1 LYKKIIYKKEKS
13 KMSKELTLKDIEEA
27 YKRIRPNIKRT
38 LIDYSF
44 NISESLGC
52 NLYLKLEMLQRCKA
66 FKFRGALS
74 KISTLPKGSTIVCAS
89 AGNHSQGCALASKIC
104 NINCI
109 VYMPETAPQAKVA
122 ATRGYGAEVRQYGQ
136 TFDDANKK
144 CLEDLEKEKHL
155 IFVPPF
161 DDLDVMAGQGTI
173 GLEIYEDLKDVQTV
187 VVSVGGG
194 GLCAGVATAIKALA
208 PKCRIV
214 AVNAALFPNTYIK
227 YQKEKGREID
237 PIAESE
243 PKTGK
248 KPLADGIAVKVP
260 GTLTFPYI
268 SKYVDEFVVV
278 SEEEISI
285 AIAVLAQR
293 AKCVV
298 EGAGASTLAAVLFKK
313 FKYEK
318 GENIVCILSGG
329 NITLKRLSECFDAAE
344 EYLLKH

>member
-1 LYKKIIYKKEKS
+1 
-13 KMSKELTLKDIEEA
+13 MSKELTLEEIKKA
-27 YKRIRPNIKRT
+27 YERIRPSIKRT

-44 NISESLGC
+44 NISELLGC
-52 NLYLKLEMLQRCKA
+52 NLYLKLEILQRCKA

-74 KISTLPKGSTIVCAS
+74 KISTLPKGAKIVCAS

-104 NINCI
+104 GINCV

-144 CLEDLEKEKHL
+144 CLEDLKVEKDL

-161 DDLDVMAGQGTI
+161 DDFDVMAGQGTI

-194 GLCAGVATAIKALA
+194 GLCAGVATAIKALS

-214 AVNAALFPNTYIK
+214 AVNAALFPNTYLK

-260 GTLTFPYI
+260 GSLTYPYI

-278 SEEEISI
+278 SEKEISL
-285 AIAVLAQR
+285 AIAVLSQR
-293 AKCVV
+293 CKCIV
-298 EGAGASTLAAVLFKK
+298 EGAGASTLAAVLFHK

-318 GENIVCILSGG
+318 GENIVCVLSGG
-329 NITLKRLSECFDAAE
+329 NIPLKKLCECFVDAE
-344 EYLLKH
+344 EFLEKL

>member
-1 LYKKIIYKKEKS
+1 
-13 KMSKELTLKDIEEA
+13 MSKELTLEEIKKA
-27 YKRIRPNIKRT
+27 YERIRPNIKRT

-44 NISESLGC
+44 NISELLGC

-74 KISTLPKGSTIVCAS
+74 KISTLPKGAKIVCAS

-104 NINCI
+104 GINCV

-144 CLEDLEKEKHL
+144 CLEDLKVEKDL

-161 DDLDVMAGQGTI
+161 DDFDVMAGQGTI

-194 GLCAGVATAIKALA
+194 GLCAGVATAIKALS

-214 AVNAALFPNTYIK
+214 AVNAALFPNTYLK

-260 GTLTFPYI
+260 GSLTYPYI

-278 SEEEISI
+278 SEKEISL
-285 AIAVLAQR
+285 AIAVLSQR
-293 AKCVV
+293 CKCVV
-298 EGAGASTLAAVLFKK
+298 EGAGASTLAAVLFHK

-318 GENIVCILSGG
+318 GENIVCVLSGG
-329 NITLKRLSECFDAAE
+329 NIPLKKLCECFVDAE
-344 EYLLKH
+344 EFLEKL

>member
-1 LYKKIIYKKEKS
+1 
-13 KMSKELTLKDIEEA
+13 MSKELTLEEIKKA
-27 YKRIRPNIKRT
+27 YERIRPNIKRT

-44 NISESLGC
+44 NISEFLGC

-74 KISTLPKGSTIVCAS
+74 KISTLPKGAKIVCAS

-104 NINCI
+104 GINCV

-144 CLEDLEKEKHL
+144 CLEDLKVEKDL

-161 DDLDVMAGQGTI
+161 DDFDVMAGQGTI

-194 GLCAGVATAIKALA
+194 GLCAGVATAIKALS

-214 AVNAALFPNTYIK
+214 AVNAALFPNTYLK

-260 GTLTFPYI
+260 GSLTYPYI

-278 SEEEISI
+278 SEKEISL
-285 AIAVLAQR
+285 AIAVLSQR
-293 AKCVV
+293 CKCVV
-298 EGAGASTLAAVLFKK
+298 EGAGASTLAAVLFHK

-318 GENIVCILSGG
+318 GENIVCVLSGG
-329 NITLKRLSECFDAAE
+329 NIPLKKLCECFVDAE
-344 EYLLKH
+344 EFLEKL

>member
-1 LYKKIIYKKEKS
+1 
-13 KMSKELTLKDIEEA
+13 MSKELTLDDIKKA
-27 YKRIRPNIKRT
+27 YERIKPNIKRT

-52 NLYLKLEMLQRCKA
+52 NIYLKLEMLQRCKA

-74 KISTLPKGSTIVCAS
+74 KISTLPKGSTISCAS

-104 NINCI
+104 GINCI

-122 ATRGYGAEVRQYGQ
+122 ATKGYGAEVRQYGQ

-144 CLEDLEKEKHL
+144 CQEDLLKENHI

-161 DDLDVMAGQGTI
+161 DDYDVMAGQGTI

-187 VVSVGGG
+187 VVAVGGG
-194 GLCAGVATAIKALA
+194 GLCAGVATAIKTLK
-208 PKCRIV
+208 PNCRII
-214 AVNAALFPNTYIK
+214 AVNAALFPNTYLK
-227 YQKEKGREID
+227 FQNEKGRPID
-237 PIAESE
+237 PLAESE

-248 KPLADGIAVKVP
+248 APLADGIAVKIP
-260 GTLTFPYI
+260 GKLTYPYI

-278 SEEEISI
+278 SEREISL

-298 EGAGASTLAAVLFKK
+298 EGAGASTLAAVLFHK
-313 FKYEK
+313 FKFEK
-318 GENIVCILSGG
+318 GENIVCVMSGG
-329 NITLKRLSECFDAAE
+329 NIPLQKLSACFKEAE
-344 EYLLKH
+344 DYLHGDSLDIESHKMKQ

>member
-1 LYKKIIYKKEKS
+1 
-13 KMSKELTLKDIEEA
+13 MSKELTLEEIKKA
-27 YKRIRPNIKRT
+27 YERIRPSIKRT

-44 NISESLGC
+44 NISELLGC

-74 KISTLPKGSTIVCAS
+74 KISTLPKGAKIVCAS

-104 NINCI
+104 GINCV

-144 CLEDLEKEKHL
+144 CLEDLKVEKDL

-161 DDLDVMAGQGTI
+161 DDFDVMAGQGTI

-194 GLCAGVATAIKALA
+194 GLCAGVATAIKALS

-214 AVNAALFPNTYIK
+214 AVNAALFPNTYLK

-237 PIAESE
+237 PLAESE

-260 GTLTFPYI
+260 GSLTYPYI

-278 SEEEISI
+278 SEKEISL
-285 AIAVLAQR
+285 AIAVLSQR
-293 AKCVV
+293 CKCVV
-298 EGAGASTLAAVLFKK
+298 EGAGASTLAAVLFHK

-318 GENIVCILSGG
+318 GENIVCVLSGG
-329 NITLKRLSECFDAAE
+329 NIPLKKLCECFDDAE
-344 EYLLKH
+344 EFLEKL

>member
-1 LYKKIIYKKEKS
+1 
-13 KMSKELTLKDIEEA
+13 MSKELTLEDIKKANE
-27 YKRIRPNIKRT
+27 RIKHNIKRT

-52 NLYLKLEMLQRCKA
+52 NIYLKLEMLQRCKA

-74 KISTLPKGSTIVCAS
+74 KISTLPKGSTISCAS

-104 NINCI
+104 GINCI

-144 CLEDLEKEKHL
+144 CQEDLLKENHV

-161 DDLDVMAGQGTI
+161 DDYDVMAGQGTI

-187 VVSVGGG
+187 VVAVGGG
-194 GLCAGVATAIKALA
+194 GLCAGVATAIKTLS
-208 PKCRIV
+208 PKCRII
-214 AVNAALFPNTYIK
+214 AVNAALFPNTYLK
-227 YQKEKGREID
+227 FQKEKGRPID
-237 PIAESE
+237 PLAESE

-248 KPLADGIAVKVP
+248 APLADGIAVKVP
-260 GTLTFPYI
+260 GKLTYPYI

-278 SEEEISI
+278 SEREISL

-298 EGAGASTLAAVLFKK
+298 EGAGASTLAAVLFHK

-318 GENIVCILSGG
+318 GENIVCVMSGG
-329 NITLKRLSECFDAAE
+329 NIQIQKLSACFKDAE
-344 EYLLKH
+344 EYLHGDSLDIESHKTKQ

>member
-1 LYKKIIYKKEKS
+1 
-13 KMSKELTLKDIEEA
+13 MSTETKELTLEDIKKA
-27 YKRIRPNIKRT
+27 YERIRPNIKRT

-44 NISESLGC
+44 NISESLDC

-104 NINCI
+104 NIKCI

-122 ATRGYGAEVRQYGQ
+122 ATRGYGAEVRLFGQ

-144 CLEDLEKEKHL
+144 CLEDLKVEKHL

-187 VVSVGGG
+187 VVAVGGG

-208 PKCRIV
+208 SKCRIV

-227 YQKEKGREID
+227 YQQAKGREID
-237 PIAESE
+237 PIAISE
-243 PKTGK
+243 PKTGQ
-248 KPLADGIAVKVP
+248 KPLADGIAVKIP

-268 SKYVDEFVVV
+268 LKYVDEFVVV
-278 SEEEISI
+278 SEKEISL

-318 GENIVCILSGG
+318 GEKIVCVLSGG
-329 NITLKRLSECFDAAE
+329 NIPLKKLSECFEQAE
-344 EYLLKH
+344 EYLATH

>member
-1 LYKKIIYKKEKS
+1 
-13 KMSKELTLKDIEEA
+13 MSKELTLEDIQNA
-27 YKRIRPNIKRT
+27 YKRIKPNIKRT

-44 NISESLGC
+44 NLSEWLGC

-74 KISTLPKGSTIVCAS
+74 KISTLPKGSTIACAS

-104 NINCI
+104 GINCV

-122 ATRGYGAEVRQYGQ
+122 ATKGYGAEVRQFGQ

-144 CLEDLEKEKHL
+144 CLEDLKKETET

-187 VVSVGGG
+187 VVAVGGG

-237 PIAESE
+237 PLAESE

-248 KPLADGIAVKVP
+248 APLADGIAVKVP
-260 GTLTFPYI
+260 GTLTFPYV

-278 SEEEISI
+278 SEDEIAI

-329 NITLKRLSECFDAAE
+329 NITLKRLAECFDKAGD
-344 EYLLKH
+344 YLLKH

>member
-1 LYKKIIYKKEKS
+1 
-13 KMSKELTLKDIEEA
+13 MSKELTLEDIKKANE
-27 YKRIRPNIKRT
+27 RIKHNIKRT

-52 NLYLKLEMLQRCKA
+52 NIYLKLEMLQRCKA

-74 KISTLPKGSTIVCAS
+74 KISTLPKGSTISCAS

-104 NINCI
+104 GINCI

-144 CLEDLEKEKHL
+144 CQEDLLKENHV

-161 DDLDVMAGQGTI
+161 DDYDVMAGQGTI

-187 VVSVGGG
+187 VVAVGGG
-194 GLCAGVATAIKALA
+194 GLCAGVATAIKTLS
-208 PKCRIV
+208 PKCRII
-214 AVNAALFPNTYIK
+214 AVNAALFPNTYLK
-227 YQKEKGREID
+227 FQKEKGRPID
-237 PIAESE
+237 PLAESE

-248 KPLADGIAVKVP
+248 APLADGIAVKVP
-260 GTLTFPYI
+260 GKLTYPYI

-278 SEEEISI
+278 SEKEISL

-298 EGAGASTLAAVLFKK
+298 EGAGASTLAAVLFHK

-318 GENIVCILSGG
+318 GENIVCVMSGG
-329 NITLKRLSECFDAAE
+329 NIPLQKLSACFKDAE
-344 EYLLKH
+344 EYLHGDSLDIESHKTKQ

>member
-1 LYKKIIYKKEKS
+1 
-13 KMSKELTLKDIEEA
+13 MSKQLTLEEIKKA
-27 YKRIRPNIKRT
+27 YERIRPNIKRT

-44 NISESLGC
+44 NISELLGC

-74 KISTLPKGSTIVCAS
+74 KISTLPKGAKIVCAS

-104 NINCI
+104 GINCV

-122 ATRGYGAEVRQYGQ
+122 ATKGYGAEVRQYGQ

-144 CLEDLEKEKHL
+144 CLEDLKVEKDL

-161 DDLDVMAGQGTI
+161 DDFDVMAGQGTI

-194 GLCAGVATAIKALA
+194 GLCAGVATAIKTLS

-214 AVNAALFPNTYIK
+214 AVNAALFPNTYLK

-260 GTLTFPYI
+260 GSLTYPYI

-278 SEEEISI
+278 SEKEISL
-285 AIAVLAQR
+285 AIAVLSQR
-293 AKCVV
+293 CKCVV
-298 EGAGASTLAAVLFKK
+298 EGAGASTLAAVLFHK

-318 GENIVCILSGG
+318 GENIVCVLSGG
-329 NITLKRLSECFDAAE
+329 NIPLKKLCECFVDAE
-344 EYLLKH
+344 EFLEKL

>member
-1 LYKKIIYKKEKS
+1 
-13 KMSKELTLKDIEEA
+13 MSKELTLEDIKKANE
-27 YKRIRPNIKRT
+27 RIKHNIKRT

-52 NLYLKLEMLQRCKA
+52 NIYLKLEMLQRCKA

-74 KISTLPKGSTIVCAS
+74 KISTLPKGSTISCAS

-104 NINCI
+104 GINCI

-144 CLEDLEKEKHL
+144 CQEDLLKENHV

-161 DDLDVMAGQGTI
+161 DDYDVMAGQGTI

-187 VVSVGGG
+187 VVAVGGG
-194 GLCAGVATAIKALA
+194 GLCAGVATAIKTLS
-208 PKCRIV
+208 PKCRII
-214 AVNAALFPNTYIK
+214 AVNAALFPNTYLK
-227 YQKEKGREID
+227 FQKEKGRPID
-237 PIAESE
+237 PLAESE

-248 KPLADGIAVKVP
+248 APLADGIAVKVP
-260 GTLTFPYI
+260 GKLTYPYI

-278 SEEEISI
+278 SEREISL

-298 EGAGASTLAAVLFKK
+298 EGAGASTLAAVLFHK

-318 GENIVCILSGG
+318 GENIVCVMSGG
-329 NITLKRLSECFDAAE
+329 NIPLQKLSACFKDAE
-344 EYLLKH
+344 EYLHGDSLDI

>member
-1 LYKKIIYKKEKS
+1 
-13 KMSKELTLKDIEEA
+13 MSKELSLEDIKKA
-27 YKRIRPNIKRT
+27 YERIRPNIKRT

-44 NISESLGC
+44 NISEYLGC

-74 KISTLPKGSTIVCAS
+74 KISTLPKGSTIACAS
-89 AGNHSQGCALASKIC
+89 AGNHSQGCALASKLCGIKC
-104 NINCI
+104 V

-144 CLEDLEKEKHL
+144 CLEDLEKEKEL

-173 GLEIYEDLKDVQTV
+173 GLEIFEDLKDVQTV
-187 VVSVGGG
+187 VVAVGGG
-194 GLCAGVATAIKALA
+194 GLCAGVATAIKALQ
-208 PKCRIV
+208 PKCRVI
-214 AVNAALFPNTYIK
+214 AVNAALFPNTYLK
-227 YQKEKGREID
+227 YQKEKGRPID
-237 PIAESE
+237 PLAESE

-248 KPLADGIAVKVP
+248 APLADGIAVKTP

-268 SKYVDEFVVV
+268 SKLVDEFVVV
-278 SEEEISI
+278 TEKEISL

-293 AKCVV
+293 GKFVV
-298 EGAGASTLAAVLFKK
+298 EGAGASTVAAVLFHK

-318 GENIVCILSGG
+318 GENIVCVLSGG
-329 NITLKRLSECFDAAE
+329 NIPLTKLSKCFEDAE
-344 EYLLKH
+344 DYLARNALDMED

>member
-1 LYKKIIYKKEKS
+1 
-13 KMSKELTLKDIEEA
+13 MSKELTLEEIKKA
-27 YKRIRPNIKRT
+27 YERIRPNIKRT

-44 NISESLGC
+44 NIYELLGC

-74 KISTLPKGSTIVCAS
+74 KISTLPKGAKIVCAS

-104 NINCI
+104 GINCV

-144 CLEDLEKEKHL
+144 CLEDLKVEKDL

-161 DDLDVMAGQGTI
+161 DDFDVMAGQGTI

-194 GLCAGVATAIKALA
+194 GLCAGVATAIKALS

-214 AVNAALFPNTYIK
+214 AVNAALFPNTYLK

-260 GTLTFPYI
+260 GSLTYPYI

-278 SEEEISI
+278 SEKEISL
-285 AIAVLAQR
+285 AIAVLSQR
-293 AKCVV
+293 CKCVV
-298 EGAGASTLAAVLFKK
+298 EGAGASTLAAVLFHK

-318 GENIVCILSGG
+318 GENIVCVLSGG
-329 NITLKRLSECFDAAE
+329 NIPLKKLCECFVDAE
-344 EYLLKH
+344 EFLEKL

>member
-1 LYKKIIYKKEKS
+1 MSKET
-13 KMSKELTLKDIEEA
+13 KELTLQDIQEA

-44 NISESLGC
+44 NISEQLGC

-122 ATRGYGAEVRQYGQ
+122 ATKGYGAEVRQYGQ

-144 CLEDLEKEKHL
+144 CLEDLEKEKSL

-208 PKCRIV
+208 PKCRII

-237 PIAESE
+237 PLAESE

-248 KPLADGIAVKVP
+248 KPIADGIAVKVP
-260 GTLTFPYI
+260 GSLTFPYI
-268 SKYVDEFVVV
+268 AKYVDEFVVV
-278 SEEEISI
+278 SEKEIEI

-329 NITLKRLSECFDAAE
+329 NITLKRLSECFDNAE
-344 EYLLKH
+344 EYLLNH

>member
-1 LYKKIIYKKEKS
+1 
-13 KMSKELTLKDIEEA
+13 MSKELTLEEIKKA
-27 YKRIRPNIKRT
+27 YERIRPNIKRT

-44 NISESLGC
+44 NISELLGC

-74 KISTLPKGSTIVCAS
+74 KISTLPKGAKIVCAS

-104 NINCI
+104 GINCV

-144 CLEDLEKEKHL
+144 CLEDLKVEKDL

-161 DDLDVMAGQGTI
+161 DDFDVMAGQGTI

-194 GLCAGVATAIKALA
+194 GLCAGVATAIKALS

-214 AVNAALFPNTYIK
+214 AVNAALFPNTYLK

-260 GTLTFPYI
+260 GSLTYPYI

-278 SEEEISI
+278 SEKEISL
-285 AIAVLAQR
+285 AIAVLSQR
-293 AKCVV
+293 CKCIV
-298 EGAGASTLAAVLFKK
+298 EGAGASTLAAVLFHK

-318 GENIVCILSGG
+318 GENIVCIMSGG
-329 NITLKRLSECFDAAE
+329 NIPLKKLCECFVDAE
-344 EYLLKH
+344 EFLEKL

>member
-1 LYKKIIYKKEKS
+1 
-13 KMSKELTLKDIEEA
+13 MSKELTLEEIKKA
-27 YKRIRPNIKRT
+27 YERIRPNIKRT

-44 NISESLGC
+44 NISELLGC

-74 KISTLPKGSTIVCAS
+74 KISTLPKGAKIACAS

-104 NINCI
+104 GINCV

-144 CLEDLEKEKHL
+144 CLEDLKVEKDL

-161 DDLDVMAGQGTI
+161 DDFDVMAGQGTI

-194 GLCAGVATAIKALA
+194 GLCAGVATAIKTLS

-214 AVNAALFPNTYIK
+214 AVNAALFPNTYLK

-260 GTLTFPYI
+260 GSLTYPYI

-278 SEEEISI
+278 SEKEISL
-285 AIAVLAQR
+285 AIAVLSQR
-293 AKCVV
+293 CKCIV
-298 EGAGASTLAAVLFKK
+298 EGAGASTLAAVLFHK

-318 GENIVCILSGG
+318 GENIVCVLSGG
-329 NITLKRLSECFDAAE
+329 NIPLKKLCECFVDAE
-344 EYLLKH
+344 EFLEKL

>member
-1 LYKKIIYKKEKS
+1 MSQE
-13 KMSKELTLKDIEEA
+13 SKELTLEDIQEA
-27 YKRIRPNIKRT
+27 YKRIKPNIKRT
-38 LIDYSF
+38 LTDYSF
-44 NISESLGC
+44 NISEQLGC

-74 KISTLPKGSTIVCAS
+74 KISKLPKGSTIACAS

-104 NINCI
+104 NIKCI

-144 CLEDLEKEKHL
+144 CLEDLEKEKQI

-173 GLEIYEDLKDVQTV
+173 GLEIYEDLKDIQTV

-208 PKCRIV
+208 PKCRII

-243 PKTGK
+243 PKTGQ

-278 SEEEISI
+278 SEKEIST

-293 AKCVV
+293 SKCVV

-318 GENIVCILSGG
+318 GENIVCVLSGG
-329 NITLKRLSECFDAAE
+329 NITLQRLSECFKDAE
-344 EYLLKH
+344 EYLLNH

>member
-1 LYKKIIYKKEKS
+1 
-13 KMSKELTLKDIEEA
+13 MSKELTLEEIKKA
-27 YKRIRPNIKRT
+27 YERIRPNIKRT

-44 NISESLGC
+44 NISELLGC

-74 KISTLPKGSTIVCAS
+74 KISTLPKGAKIVCAS

-104 NINCI
+104 GINCV

-144 CLEDLEKEKHL
+144 CLEDLKVEKDL

-161 DDLDVMAGQGTI
+161 DDFDVMAGQGTI

-194 GLCAGVATAIKALA
+194 GLCAGVATAIKTLS

-214 AVNAALFPNTYIK
+214 AVNAALFPNTYLK

-243 PKTGK
+243 PKAGK

-260 GTLTFPYI
+260 GSLTYPYI

-278 SEEEISI
+278 SEKEISL
-285 AIAVLAQR
+285 AIAVLSQR
-293 AKCVV
+293 CKCVV
-298 EGAGASTLAAVLFKK
+298 EGAGASTLAAVLFHK

-318 GENIVCILSGG
+318 GENIVCVLSGG
-329 NITLKRLSECFDAAE
+329 NIPLKKLCECFVDAE
-344 EYLLKH
+344 EFLEKL

>member
-1 LYKKIIYKKEKS
+1 
-13 KMSKELTLKDIEEA
+13 LTLEKIKKA
-27 YKRIRPNIKRT
+27 YERIRPSIKRT

-44 NISESLGC
+44 NISELLGC

-74 KISTLPKGSTIVCAS
+74 KISTLPKGAKIACAS

-104 NINCI
+104 GINCV

-144 CLEDLEKEKHL
+144 CLEDLKVEKDL

-161 DDLDVMAGQGTI
+161 DDFDVMAGQGTI

-194 GLCAGVATAIKALA
+194 GLCAGVATAIKTLS

-214 AVNAALFPNTYIK
+214 AVNAALFPNTYLK

-260 GTLTFPYI
+260 GSLTYPYI

-278 SEEEISI
+278 SEREISL
-285 AIAVLAQR
+285 AIAVLSQR
-293 AKCVV
+293 CKCIV
-298 EGAGASTLAAVLFKK
+298 EGAGASTLAAVLFHK

-318 GENIVCILSGG
+318 GENIVCVLSGG
-329 NITLKRLSECFDAAE
+329 NIPLKKLCECFVDAE
-344 EYLLKH
+344 EFLEKL

>member
-1 LYKKIIYKKEKS
+1 
-13 KMSKELTLKDIEEA
+13 MSKELTLEEIKKA
-27 YKRIRPNIKRT
+27 YERIRPNIKRT

-44 NISESLGC
+44 NISELLGC

-74 KISTLPKGSTIVCAS
+74 KISTLPKGAKIVCAS

-104 NINCI
+104 GINCV

-144 CLEDLEKEKHL
+144 CLEDLKVEKDL

-161 DDLDVMAGQGTI
+161 DDFDVMAGQGTI

-187 VVSVGGG
+187 VLSVGGG
-194 GLCAGVATAIKALA
+194 GLCAGVATAIKTLS

-214 AVNAALFPNTYIK
+214 AVNAALFPNTYLK

-260 GTLTFPYI
+260 GSLTYPYI

-278 SEEEISI
+278 SEKEISL
-285 AIAVLAQR
+285 AIAVLSQR
-293 AKCVV
+293 CKCIV
-298 EGAGASTLAAVLFKK
+298 EGAGASTLAAVLFHK

-318 GENIVCILSGG
+318 GENIVCVLSGG
-329 NITLKRLSECFDAAE
+329 NIPLKKLCECFVDAE
-344 EYLLKH
+344 EFLEKL

>member
-1 LYKKIIYKKEKS
+1 
-13 KMSKELTLKDIEEA
+13 MSKELTLEEIKKA
-27 YKRIRPNIKRT
+27 YERIRPNIKRT

-44 NISESLGC
+44 NISELLGC

-74 KISTLPKGSTIVCAS
+74 KISTLPKGAKIVCAS

-104 NINCI
+104 GINCV

-144 CLEDLEKEKHL
+144 CLEDLKVEKDL

-161 DDLDVMAGQGTI
+161 DDFDVMAGQGTI

-194 GLCAGVATAIKALA
+194 GLCAGVATAIKTLS

-214 AVNAALFPNTYIK
+214 AVNAALFPNTYLK

-260 GTLTFPYI
+260 GSLTYPYI

-278 SEEEISI
+278 SEKEISL
-285 AIAVLAQR
+285 AIAVLSQR
-293 AKCVV
+293 CKCVV
-298 EGAGASTLAAVLFKK
+298 EGAGASTLAAVLFHK

-318 GENIVCILSGG
+318 GENIVCVLSGG
-329 NITLKRLSECFDAAE
+329 NIPLKKLCECFDDAE
-344 EYLLKH
+344 EFLEKL